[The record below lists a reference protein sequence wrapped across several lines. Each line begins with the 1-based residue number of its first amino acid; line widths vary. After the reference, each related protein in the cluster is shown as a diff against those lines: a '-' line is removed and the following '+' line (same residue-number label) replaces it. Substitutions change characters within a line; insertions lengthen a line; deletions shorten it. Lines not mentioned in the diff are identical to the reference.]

1 VAQLPTVIDHTLQDR
16 VIGVIILSV
25 LSLEH
30 KPIIMV
36 VVSSDVK
43 VIREFLKSKLL
54 QKDISRII
62 Q

>member
-1 VAQLPTVIDHTLQDR
+1 VAQLPTVIDHTLHDK
-16 VIGVIILSV
+16 VIGVIILSM
-25 LSLEH
+25 LSLEY

-54 QKDISRII
+54 QEDMSRII